1 MIKKLSCIHRR
12 ACHIEIFDLSAWSF
26 HLLQCIYITGGQYE
40 NLKSIVIGWGQNET
54 NIHDSIPKLQVI
66 MICNSFKCSWL
77 GSHKDIS
84 WRSRAPQSPTSCK
97 ADRKWLFVLKKIYFK
112 TYLYLKRMIIYNF
125 YKKWQFSTNE
135 SYNRLG

>member
-1 MIKKLSCIHRR
+1 MIKKLLCILTC
-12 ACHIEIFDLSAWSF
+12 ACQIEILDVSTGHF
-26 HLLQCIYITGGQYE
+26 HLLYMYIKGGQYE

-84 WRSRAPQSPTSCK
+84 
-97 ADRKWLFVLKKIYFK
+97 
-112 TYLYLKRMIIYNF
+112 
-125 YKKWQFSTNE
+125 
-135 SYNRLG
+135 